1 MKTQDSA
8 DLCYPH
14 LYNNSCKKPTSLW
27 TEVVLVQIILSVISL
42 ITVALNLLVIIS
54 VSHFRQ
60 LHTPTNILL
69 LSLAVSDLLVGF
81 ISMPGEIYRNTS
93 CWFLGDNICFIFNYL
108 CFIITAASVG
118 NMVLISIDRYVAICD
133 PLHYQT
139 RVTGRR
145 IKVCICLC
153 WLCSIVYSILFVK
166 DDLIQ
171 TGRNN
176 YCYGEC
182 VTAMD
187 FITATFDL
195 VITFMAPIT
204 IIIVLYMRVF
214 VVAVSQARA
223 MRAQVTA
230 VKLQL
235 STTTANKS
243 ELKAARTLGVLVL
256 VFLLCFCPYYCLSL
270 AGEDSFSSSTIFA
283 VYYLYGFN
291 SSLNPVVYALFYPW
305 FRKTVKLIVTL
316 KILKPGSY
324 EAQIL

>member
-1 MKTQDSA
+1 FGNID
-8 DLCYPH
+8 
-14 LYNNSCKKPTSLW
+14 
-27 TEVVLVQIILSVISL
+27 
-42 ITVALNLLVIIS
+42 NLLFFHCKNLFFWRKGLIKFFS
-54 VSHFRQ
+54 LPSRQ

-81 ISMPGEIYRNTS
+81 ISMPGEIYQNTS
-93 CWFLGDNICFIFNYL
+93 CWFLGDNICFIYNYL

-118 NMVLISIDRYVAICD
+118 DMVLISIDRYVAICD

-145 IKVCICLC
+145 VKVCICLC
-153 WLCSIVYSILFVK
+153 WLCSIVYNILLVK
-166 DDLIQ
+166 YDLIQ

-176 YCYGEC
+176 SCYGKC
-182 VTAMD
+182 VAAID

-195 VITFMAPIT
+195 FITFIAPIT

-230 VKLQL
+230 VKLPL
-235 STTTANKS
+235 SVATANKS

-256 VFLLCFCPYYCLSL
+256 VFLLCFCPYYCFSL
-270 AGEDSFSSSTIFA
+270 AGKDSFSSTTMFV
-283 VYYLYGFN
+283 VYHLFYFN
-291 SSLNPVVYALFYPW
+291 SCINPMIYALFYPW
-305 FRKTVKLIVTL
+305 IRKTAKLIVTL
-316 KILKPGSY
+316 KILKPGSC